1 MILAMEQLQTIK
13 KEEEEKKTAYIKS
26 SIMIVKSGRFKKLTI
41 STQHDLWEY

>member
-13 KEEEEKKTAYIKS
+13 KEEKKTAYIKS

-41 STQHDLWEY
+41 STQHDLREY

>member
-13 KEEEEKKTAYIKS
+13 KKKKNTAYIKA

-41 STQHDLWEY
+41 STQHDLREY